1 MWRCDDAELIM
12 LNHCSQCDAK
22 IPLLSPDF
30 NEKVGIAF
38 DHVKSCLGDFPTM
51 PKLTAPLKAL
61 FAGNIEEVEERREK
75 RELRLVQVA
84 LLSRKRTSG
93 PEDREPQQ
101 K

>member
-1 MWRCDDAELIM
+1 M
-12 LNHCSQCDAK
+12 LNHCSQCYAK
-22 IPLLSPDF
+22 IPLFSPDF
-30 NEKVGIAF
+30 NEKVEIAF
-38 DHVKSCLGDFPTM
+38 DHVKSCLGEFPTM

-61 FAGNIEEVEERREK
+61 FAGNIKEVEESRK

-84 LLSRKRTSG
+84 LLFRKQTSC